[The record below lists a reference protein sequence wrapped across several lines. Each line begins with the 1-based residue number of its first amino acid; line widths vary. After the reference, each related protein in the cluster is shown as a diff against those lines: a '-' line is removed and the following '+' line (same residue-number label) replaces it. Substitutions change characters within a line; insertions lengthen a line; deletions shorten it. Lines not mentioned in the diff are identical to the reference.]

1 MKKIISVVMIVCML
15 ALLPSCAQKRDF
27 GDSAKYEK
35 GTAYVVS
42 NIKTDNVNAVAA
54 DVEADSYVYWN
65 DFRDTGTAVQTRTVS
80 FGGADYQTEFKKSY
94 LTVYQT
100 VVDVYSTTGGEEIN
114 FEINRDNGKLV
125 AVVFNSRLFGGS
137 ARGGASTESEYIEAA
152 KQASEKLIDVSDYT
166 VRYEAPKSGETTR
179 EVYFEKFVDG
189 YLLTRTYVSLLNGG
203 EVYSIRTEADYDW
216 NAVKGLSI
224 GSAVDGQVA
233 DKLRSVCA
241 AKSVTYA
248 GYETSFTRIV
258 PDKNGRLAV
267 LYMVYPNE
275 PGDSPKCINPLN
287 ILIYIE

>member
-1 MKKIISVVMIVCML
+1 M
-15 ALLPSCAQKRDF
+15 
-27 GDSAKYEK
+27 
-35 GTAYVVS
+35 
-42 NIKTDNVNAVAA
+42 
-54 DVEADSYVYWN
+54 
-65 DFRDTGTAVQTRTVS
+65 
-80 FGGADYQTEFKKSY
+80 
-94 LTVYQT
+94 
-100 VVDVYSTTGGEEIN
+100 YSTTSGEEIN

-152 KQASEKLIDVSDYT
+152 KQAAEKLIDVSDYT

-216 NAVKGLSI
+216 NAVKGLSV

-275 PGDSPKCINPLN
+275 PDDSPKCINPLN